1 MSDALADAY
10 TEIHRRDQRI
20 APGSESPILWAALT
34 DLKDSTDL
42 IANLNWWRAAYDL
55 LDAAGDNPVAVEW
68 AVNQIL
74 YSGNYETADALRGAI
89 DRLPTQR

>member
-34 DLKDSTDL
+34 DLKDSLDL
-42 IANLNWWRAAYDL
+42 IADLDWWRAAYDL
-55 LDAAGDNPVAVEW
+55 LEAAGDNQAAVDW
-68 AVNQIL
+68 AVNEIL
-74 YSGNYETADALRGAI
+74 HSGSYDTADALRGAI
-89 DRLPTQR
+89 ERLPMQ

>member
-34 DLKDSTDL
+34 DLKDSLDL
-42 IANLNWWRAAYDL
+42 IADLDWWRAAYDL
-55 LDAAGDNPVAVEW
+55 LEAAGGNQTAFDW
-68 AVNQIL
+68 AVNEIL
-74 YSGNYETADALRGAI
+74 YSGSYDTADALRGAI
-89 DRLPTQR
+89 ERLPVQ